1 MEIILK
7 HYMRGDVGLVLKSE
21 RIGMNA
27 GKDVFKRS
35 KKMNKSFKRIITL
48 LLASIMITGAAG
60 CNSQAVTTTAA
71 ATAGAT
77 TAAVDATTAAAGATT
92 AASGELIKVAFIC
105 ADMANPSQ
113 SYSSKEF
120 QKYGKDYGFDVTV
133 LDAKGDVQNEST
145 LVTNSIAQG
154 MKAIFLNP
162 NDIKAI
168 VPSIMQAKE
177 AGIVVGMFSSDLA
190 AESQQYRDFFVG
202 VNDTMAGEAA
212 GKAFIDKFP
221 DGAKIVEIGGQAGH
235 DAQIKRHDGFAKA
248 IAGSKIEVIDFQVP
262 QQWDTAQAMA
272 IMEDMI
278 TKEGDQIQGVFCHWD
293 NGVTGVI
300 EALKAA
306 NMLEGMFIVGVD
318 GNKNGFAQVKA
329 GEQSVSIAQ
338 NFTTMTKEALQLARD
353 VIDGKTVE
361 KINFIP
367 LDVVTK
373 DNIDTFQTP
382 EW

>member
-1 MEIILK
+1 
-7 HYMRGDVGLVLKSE
+7 
-21 RIGMNA
+21 
-27 GKDVFKRS
+27 
-35 KKMNKSFKRIITL
+35 MNKNFKRIMTL
-48 LLASIMITGAAG
+48 LLTALMISGAAG
-60 CNSQAVTTTAA
+60 CSSQATTTTAA
-71 ATAGAT
+71 ASA
-77 TAAVDATTAAAGATT
+77 ATTAAAATSAGETT
-92 AASGELIKVAFIC
+92 AASGPLVKVAFIC
-105 ADMANPSQ
+105 ANMANPSQ
-113 SYSSKEF
+113 AYSSKEF
-120 QKYGKDYGFDVTV
+120 VKYGKDYGFDVTV
-133 LDAKGDVQNEST
+133 LDAKGDVQAEST

-168 VPSIMQAKE
+168 VPSVMQAKA
-177 AGIVVGMFSSDLA
+177 AGIIVGMFSSDLA
-190 AESQQYRDFFVG
+190 TESQQYRDFFVG
-202 VNDTMAGEAA
+202 VNDTQAGQAA

-235 DAQIKRHDGFAKA
+235 DAQIKRHDGFTKA
-248 IAGSKIEVIDFQVP
+248 IEGSKIEVIDFQVP

-306 NMLEGMFIVGVD
+306 NKLDGMFIVGVD

-338 NFTTMTKEALQLARD
+338 NFTTMSKKSLELARAI
-353 VIDGKTVE
+353 IDGKKVDP
-361 KINFIP
+361 INYIP